1 MVGNRGKMQSS
12 QPTSKETTMRK
23 TEILQARVQ
32 VLNAFTKAWD
42 SKVPFS
48 MLIRKEW
55 QWKGYIP
62 VPAENMA

>member
-1 MVGNRGKMQSS
+1 
-12 QPTSKETTMRK
+12 MRK

-42 SKVPFS
+42 DKVPFS
-48 MLIRKEW
+48 LLIRKEW
-55 QWKGYIP
+55 QRKGHIP

>member
-1 MVGNRGKMQSS
+1 
-12 QPTSKETTMRK
+12 MRK